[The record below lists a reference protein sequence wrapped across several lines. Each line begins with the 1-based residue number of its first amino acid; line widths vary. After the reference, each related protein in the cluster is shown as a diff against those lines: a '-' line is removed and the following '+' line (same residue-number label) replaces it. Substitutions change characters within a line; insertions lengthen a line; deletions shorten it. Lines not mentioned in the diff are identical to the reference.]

1 MSLAEELERLQQL
14 RAQGALSE
22 DEFQRAKTRVLDDA
36 PSGGAGAAN
45 PRSADEPTF
54 LHRLK
59 RSRNDRVFGGVCG
72 GLGAHTGVPAWA
84 WRAMFFLT
92 ALSLGFGIIAYLALW
107 LFIPLEP

>member
-1 MSLAEELERLQQL
+1 MALSEELERLQKL
-14 RAQGALSE
+14 RAEGALTE
-22 DEFQRAKTRVLDDA
+22 AEFLQAKARVLGNTPTAA
-36 PSGGAGAAN
+36 PAGASDA
-45 PRSADEPTF
+45 TF

-59 RSRNDRVFGGVCG
+59 RSRTDRVFGGVCG

-107 LFIPLEP
+107 LFIPLES

>member
-14 RAQGALSE
+14 RAQGALNE
-22 DEFQRAKTRVLDDA
+22 TEFQQAKARVLGDA
-36 PSGGAGAAN
+36 PAAA
-45 PRSADEPTF
+45 SAPPSPDEPTF

-92 ALSLGFGIIAYLALW
+92 ALSLGFGVIAYLALW
-107 LFIPLEP
+107 LFIPLES